1 MIFSKNVGEFFM
13 VQLREHQKKA
23 LEQMKNGCIL
33 CGGVGSGKSI
43 TSISYYFLLAGGSIE
58 PFRFPKVM
66 KDLYIITTARKR
78 DTFEWDDELVHFG
91 LCREGQNFNNK
102 VVIDSWNNLHH
113 YVKHNKTGWH
123 PLVKNAYFIFDEQ
136 RVIGTGTWVKSFLAL
151 TKVNE
156 WILLSA
162 TPGDTWLDYIPVFIA
177 NGFYKNFTDFRLQ
190 HVIYSPFTKFRK
202 VERYVNVAKLERLR
216 NDILVDMP
224 FERQT
229 TQHHRDIIVDYDRT
243 KYDKLM
249 RFRRDLE
256 TDIPFK
262 NAAELCSA
270 LRKVC
275 NLSPEKFN
283 IILDIIETKKKVI
296 IFYNFNYEL
305 DALCELFNKMDITY
319 AQWNGHKHE
328 EIPETD
334 EWVYIVQ
341 YSAGNE
347 GWNCIKTDTIIFF
360 SQNYSYKVMV
370 QAAGRIDRLTT
381 PFTDLWYYHFKT
393 QSGIDRGISR
403 AIKTK
408 KKFNEDKH
416 YGYLFPKNK
425 EER

>member
-1 MIFSKNVGEFFM
+1 M
-13 VQLREHQKKA
+13 VKLRDHQKKA
-23 LEQMKNGCIL
+23 LQKMKNGCIL

-91 LCREGQNFNNK
+91 LCRNGPNFGNK
-102 VVIDSWNNLHH
+102 VVIDSWNNLHK
-113 YVKHNKTGWH
+113 YVRHDDRGWH
-123 PLVKNAYFIFDEQ
+123 PLVQNAYFIFDEQ

-177 NGFYKNFTDFRLQ
+177 NGFYRNFTDFRLQ
-190 HVIYSPFTKFRK
+190 HVVYSPFTKFRK
-202 VERYVNVAKLERLR
+202 VERYLDVPKLERLR

-224 FERQT
+224 FERKT
-229 TQHHRDIIVDYDRT
+229 EQHHNEIYVTYDTTLYNDLMT
-243 KYDKLM
+243 K
-249 RFRRDLE
+249 RFNYE
-256 TDIPFK
+256 KNQPFV
-262 NAAELCSA
+262 NVAELCSA

-283 IILDIIETKKKVI
+283 IILDIIESKKKVI
-296 IFYNFNYEL
+296 IFYNFDYEL
-305 DALCELFNKMDITY
+305 EALTKLFDSMDITY

-328 EIPETD
+328 PIPEND
-334 EWVYIVQ
+334 IWAYLVQ
-341 YSAGNE
+341 YNAGSE
-347 GWNCIKTDTIIFF
+347 GWNCTKTDTIIFF
-360 SQNYSYKVMV
+360 SQNYSYKIMT

-381 PFTDLWYYHFKT
+381 PFNDLWYYHFKT
-393 QSGIDRGISR
+393 KSSIDKGITR
-403 AIKTK
+403 AIRMK
-408 KKFNEDKH
+408 KKFNENAQF
-416 YGYLFPKNK
+416 GYLFEDNDRKINDILPKAC
-425 EER
+425 